1 MDLSGLKSIAAK
13 LAEVGLPAI
22 AGAVAGPGGALAVK
36 GLLSAI
42 GLGSDA
48 TPEQAMAALGTLSG
62 DQLVKMKEL
71 DTQLAQTQLT
81 TAAAQV
87 EAVNKTLQTEAM
99 GGSWLQKN
107 HHAMESMFVCGMV
120 AALYVG
126 LPLLKITVPSVDPTV
141 WLMLGGILGVTAWQR
156 GAANVATARAGS

>member
-1 MDLSGLKSIAAK
+1 
-13 LAEVGLPAI
+13 
-22 AGAVAGPGGALAVK
+22 
-36 GLLSAI
+36 
-42 GLGSDA
+42 
-48 TPEQAMAALGTLSG
+48 MAALGTLSG

-156 GAANVATARAGS
+156 GAANVATAKAN